1 MDLTPVKSE
10 RFQDLLANDVIFDFA
25 RRIITESYLECVPA
39 QRREEMQAMLAAAF
53 DLLARARADEAAL
66 RAAIQRLT
74 HEVFRKSDPDFWFSR
89 VYADYKRNFKP
100 QRRFQRLQPWLI
112 GHRVLDLGCGN
123 GLLARL
129 LSQQGYEVA
138 LTDVMDY
145 RDPAAQSLPFR
156 PMTDARR
163 IPYPDDSFDTVIAMT
178 VLHHVAPAD
187 LEALCAELRRVG
199 RRVVIEEDSYDLP
212 ADLPASDERLADAE
226 QLRAFRALPAA
237 DQLRYTMF
245 LDYFANA
252 LAQGLLEMDF
262 PFDFK
267 SVRTWQRFFVE
278 AGFEVQETILRG
290 FQRGQ
295 FHRNCHV
302 WFILEVGL

>member
-10 RFQDLLANDVIFDFA
+10 RFQDLLANDTIFDFA

-39 QRREEMQAMLAAAF
+39 QRRDEMEAMLAETF
-53 DLLARARADEAAL
+53 DLLARARADETAL

-74 HEVFRKSDPDFWFSR
+74 HEVFRKSAPDFWFSR

-100 QRRFQRLQPWLI
+100 QRRFQRLHPWLI

-129 LSQQGYEVA
+129 LSQQGYDVA

-145 RDPAAQSLPFR
+145 RDPAARSLPFR

-187 LEALCAELRRVG
+187 LDALCAELRRVG
-199 RRVVIEEDSYDLP
+199 RRVVIEEDSYDIP
-212 ADLPASDERLADAE
+212 ADLPAPEERLADGE
-226 QLRAFRALPAA
+226 QSRAFRALSVA

-252 LAQGLLEMDF
+252 LALGLLEMNF

-267 SVRTWQRFFVE
+267 SVRAWQRFFID
-278 AGFEVQETILRG
+278 AGFEVRETILRG

-302 WFILEVGL
+302 WFIVAS